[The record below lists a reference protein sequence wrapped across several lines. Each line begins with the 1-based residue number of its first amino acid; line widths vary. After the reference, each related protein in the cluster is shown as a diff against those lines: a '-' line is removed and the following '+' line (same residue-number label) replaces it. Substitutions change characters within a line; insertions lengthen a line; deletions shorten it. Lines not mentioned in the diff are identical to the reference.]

1 MIAYS
6 VFMYRNG
13 KGAYEKLQLLI
24 KIPFV
29 LIMVTFGFF
38 LEFLINLPLIVICE
52 LDTRLRKKI

>member
-1 MIAYS
+1 
-6 VFMYRNG
+6 MYRNG